1 MLIVIASLG
10 MKKNSP
16 NNRLGRYTSVITK
29 FSSIAIPWATTPRAL
44 RRTNAAGTTVS
55 QSRKALQPAEH
66 AERYVREQH
75 LNLPRKSTEPI
86 ADEAGIDPRALQ
98 KFLGGHR
105 WDDRLMTTRLQQT
118 VMRDHAHSQAIG
130 IVDESSFAKKGDK
143 TPGVQ
148 RQHCGSTG
156 KLDNCVVTTHLAY
169 ATPEGFHTLLS
180 SALFLPEDWSNDR
193 ERCRR
198 AGIPEDL
205 VYRPKWR
212 IALELHQEAQANG
225 IRLAWFTADEF
236 YGRPV
241 EFHLELSRR
250 GQQ

>member
-1 MLIVIASLG
+1 
-10 MKKNSP
+10 
-16 NNRLGRYTSVITK
+16 
-29 FSSIAIPWATTPRAL
+29 
-44 RRTNAAGTTVS
+44 
-55 QSRKALQPAEH
+55 
-66 AERYVREQH
+66 
-75 LNLPRKSTEPI
+75 
-86 ADEAGIDPRALQ
+86 
-98 KFLGGHR
+98 
-105 WDDRLMTTRLQQT
+105 MTTRLQQT

-212 IALELHQEAQANG
+212 IALELHQEARPTAYAWPGSRPTSFMAVPWNFIWNSHGAANNTCWKCRVTSG
-225 IRLAWFTADEF
+225 AGAASRNCCTRPIMALSGEGSS
-236 YGRPV
+236 GRI
-241 EFHLELSRR
+241 H
-250 GQQ
+250 